1 MDAEEIIL
9 AVKMEIADTLGIT
22 PDDPDFD
29 TLMDI

>member
-9 AVKMEIADTLGIT
+9 AIKQEVADTLGIT

-29 TLMDI
+29 ILMDI